1 MFYSHVEKHLSRK
14 YHNYDF
20 RYLLN
25 CNVRRDNLD
34 DDHQILDRSSP
45 KRTRNGPKSHS
56 MAQ

>member
-45 KRTRNGPKSHS
+45 KRTRNGPKSL
-56 MAQ
+56 